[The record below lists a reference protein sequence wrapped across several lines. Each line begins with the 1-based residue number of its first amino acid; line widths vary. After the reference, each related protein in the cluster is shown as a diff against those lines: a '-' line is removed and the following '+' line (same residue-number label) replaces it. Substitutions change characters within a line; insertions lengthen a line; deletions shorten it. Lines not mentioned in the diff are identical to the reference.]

1 MQWLSQ
7 GRTLLEKG
15 IESAVAAYHLDFL
28 ARSTCMSNF
37 VSQRTPR
44 QVMQDTIFALLTRE
58 LKVRFGSK
66 KLGYFWALAEPILQ
80 SSIIAIIF
88 TLLGRSSLSGVPVA
102 LFILMGI
109 LPFRGFTKASI
120 QLATA
125 IKANKALFAYRQVS
139 PIDPFITRL
148 LIESATYLVV
158 YSLLMVALFWIGFQ
172 IIPEKPLELIL
183 INLFMLSMASGYG
196 LLLSNLV
203 LFYDDTP
210 RIISLIQQPLF
221 FISGIFFVITMI
233 PAQYW
238 HYLTWNPLLHFTEL
252 SRDAMFSSYKTPVG
266 DWLYLLTITIF
277 LWGSGLSFY
286 WINRHRFLAS

>member
-1 MQWLSQ
+1 M
-7 GRTLLEKG
+7 LEK
-15 IESAVAAYHLDFL
+15 SPNSSVVAYYLDFL
-28 ARSTCMSNF
+28 VGSEYMSNI
-37 VSQRTPR
+37 VSRRTSR
-44 QVMQDTIFALLTRE
+44 QVMQDTISALLTRE

-66 KLGYFWALAEPILQ
+66 RLGYFWALAEPVLQ
-80 SSIIAIIF
+80 ASVIAIIF
-88 TLLGRSSLSGVPVA
+88 TILGRSSLSGVPVA
-102 LFILMGI
+102 LFLLLGI
-109 LPFRGFTKASI
+109 LPFRGFTKAST

-158 YSLLMVALFWIGFQ
+158 YSLLMIALFWIGFQ
-172 IIPEKPLELIL
+172 VIPEKPLELIL
-183 INLFMLSMASGYG
+183 INLFMLSMAAGYG

-203 LFYDDTP
+203 LFYDDAP
-210 RIISLIQQPLF
+210 RIISLIHQPLF